1 MAGAHGFALLKAMK
15 IKRLKTLTLI
25 GLASFLTAFS
35 GQEKFVELEGYLNG
49 RDSAKFRRIDNNVRA
64 VLSKGTRGEIL
75 ESKKMAS
82 GNYGLKVRV
91 MSGDKTGRSYWIYYN
106 VNNPDVKLYDSAPQ
120 AWNEVDRLEVKKVE
134 QADGVETVRAT
145 PAIDETDAAADAL
158 YKETLPAVTGKE
170 DAQVALDAISS
181 GMEAIKNVPI
191 PTTRPEC
198 KECSVSVTAAAE
210 ADDVDTVD
218 VTRGAIQMNP
228 RCATFINR
236 HGEFGRLGKK
246 AMSIMSQPK
255 YIDLF
260 TKNNALGDYCPRF
273 NQLADSEK
281 LQAWT
286 WYWGSLANEETQ
298 CLIDIVHQTHTKTGA
313 RLNPTVGYGL
323 FAAEKDDYYRVVTQ
337 GRGRACKD
345 IKTGEGQLLCA
356 IDTMAMRTLDRGRN
370 ARNDGSIYWGPSRPY
385 KCDKKGRCKDRGLKQ
400 MMPHMKRFKACF

>member
-1 MAGAHGFALLKAMK
+1 ME
-15 IKRLKTLTLI
+15 IKRLKTLTI
-25 GLASFLTAFS
+25 ISLASFLTAFS
-35 GQEKFVELEGYLNG
+35 GAEKFVELEGYLNG
-49 RDSAKFRRIDNNVRA
+49 RDSAKFRRIDKNIKA

-106 VNNPDVKLYDSAPQ
+106 VNNPDMKLYDSAPQ
-120 AWNEVDRLEVKKVE
+120 AWDDVDRVEVKTVE

-158 YKETLPAVTGKE
+158 YNETLPPVKGKE
-170 DAQVALDAISS
+170 EAQVALDAISE
-181 GMEAIKNVPI
+181 GADAIKNVPI
-191 PTTRPEC
+191 PTARPEC
-198 KECSVSVTAAAE
+198 KECSVAAAGADH

-218 VTRGAIQMNP
+218 VTRGAISMNP
-228 RCATFINR
+228 RCAIFINR
-236 HGEFGRLGKK
+236 EGEFGRLGKK

-273 NQLADSEK
+273 NQFTASEK

-286 WYWGSLANEETQ
+286 WFWGSLANEETQ
-298 CLIDIVHQTHTKTGA
+298 CVIDIVHRTHTKSGA

-323 FAAEKDDYYRVVTQ
+323 FAAEKDDHYRVVTQ
-337 GRGRACKD
+337 KRGRACKD
-345 IKTGEGQLLCA
+345 IRTGEGQLLCA
-356 IDTMAMRTLDRGRN
+356 IDTMASRTLAKGRN
-370 ARNDGSIYWGPSRPY
+370 ARNDGSTYWGPSRPY
-385 KCDKKGRCKDRGLKQ
+385 KCDRRGRCKDRGLLQ